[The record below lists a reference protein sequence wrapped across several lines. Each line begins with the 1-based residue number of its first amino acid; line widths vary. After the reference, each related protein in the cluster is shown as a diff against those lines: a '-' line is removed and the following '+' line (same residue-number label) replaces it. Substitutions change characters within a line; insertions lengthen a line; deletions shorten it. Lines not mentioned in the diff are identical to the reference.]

1 MKDSF
6 SGKNI
11 PPGTGLIYVKKD
23 GTIHYFAGTKTKR
36 NFLKL
41 KRNPNETRWT
51 EGYRKIKA
59 TRMQSK
65 STKAEKAPVEPVAP
79 LKAAKAKKGKSR

>member
-6 SGKNI
+6 SGKEI
-11 PPGTGLIYVKKD
+11 PPGTGLIFVKKD

-51 EGYRKIKA
+51 ESYRKIKS
-59 TRMQSK
+59 TRLQSRAV
-65 STKAEKAPVEPVAP
+65 KAEKTADAPAHSQKSV
-79 LKAAKAKKGKSR
+79 KTKKRK